1 MMANQKEGAKR
12 TRELNDQK
20 TPRSNLAQ
28 FHSMG
33 NGQMPQWQTMPSLQI
48 RIFIFAIMLK
58 TDMDWQR

>member
-1 MMANQKEGAKR
+1 
-12 TRELNDQK
+12 LNDQK